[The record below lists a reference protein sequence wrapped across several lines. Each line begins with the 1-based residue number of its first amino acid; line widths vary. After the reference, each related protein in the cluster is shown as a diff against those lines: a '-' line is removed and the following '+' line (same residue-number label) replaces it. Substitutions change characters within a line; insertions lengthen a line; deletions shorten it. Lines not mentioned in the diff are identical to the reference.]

1 MNIQSLKSALI
12 LAQKLNFT
20 RTAEA
25 LNIVQPALSR
35 KIQQLEEE
43 IGAPIFKRNKRN
55 VELTAAG
62 TYFIE
67 EVEQIVKQLERVVD
81 RTAKIHRGEAG
92 ELRIGFTHSV
102 MQSILPGIIKKI
114 RQGMP
119 ELKTILHEMN
129 NRNQFLAL
137 QKGELDVGFCTN
149 PLVPGQFKSRVV
161 HVDHFVLLLP
171 KNHPV
176 DAENFTDLSVLAEE
190 DFIFP
195 SLSDGPN
202 YVRMLEAMCLDAG
215 FQPKIIHETDSA
227 TTSFRLVEAGLGVS
241 FEPLSSVKWN
251 DLPVKLIELKELPQK
266 AALTMIWSPKLEVEF
281 PSLFALLQK

>member
-1 MNIQSLKSALI
+1 MNIHSLRSALM

-55 VELTAAG
+55 VELTPAG
-62 TYFIE
+62 LYFIQ
-67 EVEQIVKQLERVVD
+67 EVEQIIKQLERVVD
-81 RTAKIHRGEAG
+81 RTVKIHRGEAG

-129 NRNQFLAL
+129 NRDQYLAL

-149 PLVPGQFKSRVV
+149 PLVPGKLKSRVIQ
-161 HVDHFVLLLP
+161 VDHFVLLLP

-195 SLSDGPN
+195 SPSDGPN
-202 YVRMLEAMCLDAG
+202 YVRMLESMCLDAG

-251 DLPVKLIELKELPQK
+251 DLPVKLIELPDLPQK
-266 AALTMIWSPKLEVEF
+266 AALTMIWSPKLEVDY
-281 PSLFALLQK
+281 PDLFELLQE

>member
-1 MNIQSLKSALI
+1 M

-55 VELTAAG
+55 VELTPAG
-62 TYFIE
+62 LYFIQ
-67 EVEQIVKQLERVVD
+67 EVEQIIKQLERVVD
-81 RTAKIHRGEAG
+81 RTVKIHRGEAG

-129 NRNQFLAL
+129 NRDQYLAL

-149 PLVPGQFKSRVV
+149 PLVPGKLKSRVIQ
-161 HVDHFVLLLP
+161 VDHFVLLLP

-195 SLSDGPN
+195 SPSDGPN
-202 YVRMLEAMCLDAG
+202 YVRMLESMCLDAG

-251 DLPVKLIELKELPQK
+251 DLPVKLIELPDLPQK
-266 AALTMIWSPKLEVEF
+266 AALTMIWSPKLEVDY
-281 PSLFALLQK
+281 PDLFELLQE

>member
-1 MNIQSLKSALI
+1 MNIHSLTSALM

-43 IGAPIFKRNKRN
+43 IGASIFKRNKRN
-55 VELTAAG
+55 VELTPAG
-62 TYFIE
+62 TYFIQ
-67 EVEQIVKQLERVVD
+67 EVEQIVKQLERVMD
-81 RTAKIHRGEAG
+81 RTRKIHRGEAG

-129 NRNQFLAL
+129 NRDQFMAL
-137 QKGELDVGFCTN
+137 QKGDLDVGFCTN
-149 PLVPGQFKSRVV
+149 PLVPGKLKSRVI

-195 SLSDGPN
+195 SPSDGPN
-202 YVRMLEAMCLDAG
+202 YVRMLESMCLEAG

-251 DLPVKLIELKELPQK
+251 ELPVKLIELPDLPQK
-266 AALTMIWSPKLEVEF
+266 AALTMIWSPKLEVDY
-281 PSLFALLQK
+281 PDLFDLLQE